1 MRPVATITVGTLVQT
16 FYLLRQTAFPSD
28 LNALVA
34 VITSILAVKLYY
46 NIILQFV
53 AEGLKRRPGKRLY
66 VRTVKHV
73 S

>member
-1 MRPVATITVGTLVQT
+1 MMRPVATITVGTLVQT

-53 AEGLKRRPGKRLY
+53 AEGLQHLRRAINVL
-66 VRTVKHV
+66 
-73 S
+73 